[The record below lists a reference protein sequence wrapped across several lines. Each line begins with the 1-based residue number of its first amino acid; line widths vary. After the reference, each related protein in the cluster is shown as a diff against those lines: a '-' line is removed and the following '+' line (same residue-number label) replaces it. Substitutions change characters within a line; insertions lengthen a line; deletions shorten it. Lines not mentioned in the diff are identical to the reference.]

1 PMLRRGDFEKRLLE
15 TAMGSGARAGRRGAQ
30 AASPCLRSPLHI
42 IPHNSKV
49 RGWTITPAHFL
60 NQQLDTVW
68 LAD

>member
-1 PMLRRGDFEKRLLE
+1 LTGRHRRTTLGPYTPQWHR
-15 TAMGSGARAGRRGAQ
+15 
-30 AASPCLRSPLHI
+30 I

-68 LAD
+68 LAE